1 MIWMEARLNLSKI
14 IMDKLLPLSMSSA
27 RRLGRMVK
35 VYKKDKMIF
44 VLVLYDG
51 GRDDSLNITMHRL
64 IANTAGTGWVRM
76 IEIISTGKVIV
87 LNREQV
93 GFFDWSM
100 ICSEHIPHS
109 KDIPQMMDSLYLWW
123 SWIRSSS
130 MLRMLLLRWGNVG
143 KFLTLRISISVI
155 LDSILSVAS
164 SFLGDGHGQSFLHLC
179 CSFSFSSQSSQASST
194 TVQGDTARHILWVT
208 VRKLQNARDK
218 LKMIKLK
225 DTSILF
231 CPEN

>member
-35 VYKKDKMIF
+35 VYKKHKMIV
-44 VLVLYDG
+44 VLVLCDG
-51 GRDDSLNITMHRL
+51 GWDDILNITMHRV
-64 IANTAGTGWVRM
+64 IANTDGTGWVRM
-76 IEIISTGKVIV
+76 IETISTGKDTV

-130 MLRMLLLRWGNVG
+130 MVRMLVFLWGNVG
-143 KFLTLRISISVI
+143 RFLTLRISISVI

-164 SFLGDGHGQSFLHLC
+164 SILGDGHSFLHLC
-179 CSFSFSSQSSQASST
+179 WSFSFSSQSSQASNT

-208 VRKLQNARDK
+208 VRKLQNARDR
-218 LKMIKLK
+218 LKMIALILYK
-225 DTSILF
+225 DRV
-231 CPEN
+231 